1 MFNKKIEYLA
11 DMIVESDRYDSVEKD
26 IIVYG
31 LTSAV
36 EQVAGILTTVVLGVF
51 FWTTS

>member
-11 DMIVESDRYDSVEKD
+11 DMIVESDRYDSTEKE

-31 LTSAV
+31 LASAV
-36 EQVAGILTTVVLGVF
+36 EQGASILITAVLGGAF
-51 FWTTS
+51 